1 MPVNCRFDVLF
12 YFGYNLIQS
21 NTFMEDNMKL
31 VNVLEKDIDYPDL
44 IQLIENGDENTKRSI

>member
-1 MPVNCRFDVLF
+1 
-12 YFGYNLIQS
+12 
-21 NTFMEDNMKL
+21 MKL

>member
-21 NTFMEDNMKL
+21 NAFMEDNMKL

-44 IQLIENGDENTKRSI
+44 IQLIENGDENT